1 MKKIMGYRPKGFTL
15 VELLVV
21 IAIIGILVGLL
32 LPAVQAAREAA
43 RRMQCSNNLKQ
54 LGLAAHNHESAFKS
68 FPPGYVGEI
77 PVAASMNEAANT
89 YIGHLIFLFPY
100 MEATQIYDQ
109 WTTKRILS
117 ATAVG
122 LTSMPAAEQDRYR
135 RWSGGAYPTVSLWD
149 QHQFRISTLL
159 CPTDNAYGNTTPLA
173 GQTNG
178 AIGTELRVTPTGATM
193 HGWLEPTNLGR
204 TNYLG
209 ASGQLGIG
217 IASRD
222 AKKGI
227 FFNRSRTKFG
237 DISDGTSNTLLFGE
251 VTGAFLDPARGT
263 GRQWSISWNAGP
275 QWTEWHRPVYG
286 YQNQKRWNMFSSFH
300 AGGIINATLGDG
312 SVRSLANNM
321 DAQVLID
328 TSSMA
333 DGIVTNL
340 EN

>member
-1 MKKIMGYRPKGFTL
+1 MKKSMGYRPKGFTL

-54 LGLAAHNHESAFKS
+54 LGLAAHNHESAFKT

-77 PVAASMNEAANT
+77 PVAAAMDQVANT
-89 YIGHLIFLFPY
+89 YVGHLVFLFPY

-109 WTTKRILS
+109 WGAKRVLS
-117 ATAVG
+117 ATARG
-122 LTSMPAAEQDRYR
+122 ATSMTTIEQDRHR
-135 RWSGGAYPTVSLWD
+135 RWSAGAYPTVSLWD

-159 CPTDNAYGNTTPLA
+159 CPTDNAYGNTF
-173 GQTNG
+173 

-217 IASRD
+217 IASRE

-237 DISDGTSNTLLFGE
+237 DITDGTSNTLLFGE
-251 VTGAFLDPARGT
+251 ITGAFADPVRAT
-263 GRQWSISWNAGP
+263 GRQWSLSWNAGP

-286 YQNQKRWNMFSSFH
+286 YQNQKRWNLFTSFH
-300 AGGIINATLGDG
+300 AGGIINTTLGDG
-312 SVRSLANNM
+312 SVRSLSNNI
-321 DAQVLID
+321 DAQVFID